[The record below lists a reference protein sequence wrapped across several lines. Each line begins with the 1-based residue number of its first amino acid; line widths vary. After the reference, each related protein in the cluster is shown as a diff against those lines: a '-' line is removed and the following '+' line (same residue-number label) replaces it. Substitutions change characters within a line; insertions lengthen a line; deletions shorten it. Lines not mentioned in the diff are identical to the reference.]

1 MITEEIILERRA
13 ELETGLDNTKN
24 RIRELD
30 AERTQLLANMNAFS
44 GAIEQCTYFMNFVAE
59 VEGEENE

>member
-1 MITEEIILERRA
+1 MVTEQIILERRT

-30 AERTQLLANMNAFS
+30 AERTQLLANMNAFN
-44 GAIEQCTYFMNFVAE
+44 GAIEQCTYFLNFVTE